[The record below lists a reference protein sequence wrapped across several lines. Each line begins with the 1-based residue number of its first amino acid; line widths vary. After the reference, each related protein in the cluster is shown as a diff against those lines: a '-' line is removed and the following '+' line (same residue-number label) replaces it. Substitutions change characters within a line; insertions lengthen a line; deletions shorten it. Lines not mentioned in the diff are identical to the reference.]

1 MMKSYFIKVFLLLA
15 LMSFQKG
22 PVAQASLGK
31 PRPPAD
37 EPEASTA
44 IAKAAEKTL
53 LEKSPYLLGA
63 TLFSFIMDPI
73 VEKLFNSTHLKHEK
87 GRYKQ
92 TLFYATAK
100 SIDLGAKAYGATLSV
115 DFVQTLIPK
124 LKQRLPFTTTNLF
137 QAAPH
142 VGLLIWGS
150 KALSCVKHLM
160 LSKLVHGT
168 RMGKVAFVDRIL
180 DLTIGISTAYNVL
193 HVLGIELGMGLN
205 SLFAA
210 SGVSAIIFSLASKG
224 MVEQIVGGLLLNGW
238 DAIEVG
244 EYVRFQDGTEG
255 TVVSIGLIET
265 ELMGSDH
272 VPMRVPNSQIV
283 GKRIS
288 MYSKVTQSQ
297 VKQTLRFKYQDLDK
311 LPTILQDIEQEIK
324 SVCDDDD
331 DDDDND
337 HKLTSASARL
347 TTYEADHIQVSVI
360 CNFDMK
366 PGTSEYAEIREKVLF
381 AIADAV
387 IKNNVEFALPAIQY
401 ETSGSQP
408 LVGR

>member
-1 MMKSYFIKVFLLLA
+1 V
-15 LMSFQKG
+15 
-22 PVAQASLGK
+22 VA
-31 PRPPAD
+31 
-37 EPEASTA
+37 
-44 IAKAAEKTL
+44 
-53 LEKSPYLLGA
+53 
-63 TLFSFIMDPI
+63 
-73 VEKLFNSTHLKHEK
+73 
-87 GRYKQ
+87 
-92 TLFYATAK
+92 ATAE
-100 SIDLGAKAYGATLSV
+100 SIDLGAKAYGVTLLV

-124 LKQRLPFTTTNLF
+124 LKEILPFTNKDLYL
-137 QAAPH
+137 AAPH

-168 RMGKVAFVDRIL
+168 RMGKVAFFDRIL
-180 DLTIGISTAYNVL
+180 DLTIGVLTGYNVL
-193 HVLGIELGMGLN
+193 HALGIELGMGLN

-210 SGVSAIIFSLASKG
+210 SGVSAIVFSLASKG

-265 ELMGSDH
+265 ELLGSDH

-288 MYSKVTQSQ
+288 MFSKVTKSQ

-311 LPTILQDIEQEIK
+311 LPTILQDIQQKIK
-324 SVCDDDD
+324 SVCDD
-331 DDDDND
+331 
-337 HKLTSASARL
+337 KLTSASARL
-347 TTYEADHIQVSVI
+347 TTYEADHIQVSVS
-360 CNFDMK
+360 CSFDIK
-366 PGTSEYAEIREKVLF
+366 PGTSEYAETREKVLF

-387 IKNNVEFALPAIQY
+387 KKNDVEFALPAIQY

-408 LVGR
+408 LVAS